1 MCQRNQAHYH
11 NRKRRPSERMKFYRH
26 LRSFVIFNIVM
37 AGLWFFG
44 SDLSDLWGIAR
55 IWGVFLAIHY
65 IKVNGLPGTKGWL
78 SKDWEAWME
87 ERESRRQYREDEPET
102 IVEEPQPQRRK
113 AEPLWRDRDLV

>member
-1 MCQRNQAHYH
+1 
-11 NRKRRPSERMKFYRH
+11 MKFYRH